1 MPFSHWVTPTA
12 LAARFDTRFLVAEMP
27 ARQAALHD
35 TIETSEGV
43 WLPPT
48 RVLESD
54 YHTVYATAQHL
65 HRLTPYRSVTDLLQ
79 FAQQKSIR
87 RIQPEV
93 IEGGAGLS
101 VIIAPEL
108 VDAW

>member
-1 MPFSHWVTPTA
+1 M
-12 LAARFDTRFLVAEMP
+12 LAARFDTWFFVAEMP

-43 WLPPT
+43 WLPPA

-65 HRLTPYRSVTDLLQ
+65 RRLTPYRAVADLMK
-79 FAQQKSIR
+79 FARQKTIR

-93 IEGGAGLS
+93 VEGGAGLS
-101 VIIAPEL
+101 VLIAPEL
-108 VDAW
+108 IDAW